1 MPMNKRSLVR
11 PLLFALVF
19 VVAAS
24 VAFAQKPAGTA
35 KAKDT
40 PAASEQTK
48 PPVKDAVK
56 APLVDINT
64 ATDKELIELPG
75 VGEAYSAK
83 IIKGRPYKG
92 KNELLD
98 KKILPKATY
107 EKIKDLIIAK
117 QPKETPKETPAK
129 K

>member
-24 VAFAQKPAGTA
+24 VAFAQKSSGTA
-35 KAKDT
+35 KTKDT
-40 PAASEQTK
+40 SATTEQAKT
-48 PPVKDAVK
+48 PVKEAAK

-64 ATDKELIELPG
+64 ATDKELIALPG
-75 VGEAYSAK
+75 VGEKYAAK
-83 IIKGRPYKG
+83 IVKGRPYKG

-98 KKILPKATY
+98 KSIVPKATY
-107 EKIKDLIIAK
+107 EKFKDLVIAK
-117 QPKETPKETPAK
+117 QPPKETPAK